1 MARVKKSSKPA
12 RAASDSLRTWLEE
25 RLAAIPNV
33 RVARLFG
40 SFGIFSGKTMFGV
53 LDEGRVYF
61 KTDETTRRAY
71 FERGAAVL
79 TARKGTVDT
88 DYYEVPAGVLEDE
101 DKIIEWA
108 REALGVARLGREA
121 RCSNPFHPSSVTR
134 PNAV

>member
-1 MARVKKSSKPA
+1 MACVMARAKKSSKSA
-12 RAASDSLRTWLEE
+12 SSASDSVRTWLEE

-33 RVARLFG
+33 RVPRLFG

-71 FERGAAVL
+71 VERGAAVL

-101 DKIIEWA
+101 
-108 REALGVARLGREA
+108 GVTEDS
-121 RCSNPFHPSSVTR
+121 CV
-134 PNAV
+134 